1 MMRTLRFYRST
12 EGIVVAMSLYV
23 ALAVG
28 ISFVWP
34 IVAASPLALGVP
46 FAVLT
51 LVFGGAGLYLF
62 ADAVERVFD
71 ALNERFGAFFNEV
84 MNA

>member
-1 MMRTLRFYRST
+1 MTQLLRLYRST
-12 EGIVVAMSLYV
+12 EGIIVAMSLYV

-28 ISFVWP
+28 VSLLWP
-34 IVAASPLALGVP
+34 SVIAGPLVFSVP
-46 FAVLT
+46 FAVFA

-71 ALNERFGAFFNEV
+71 ALAERYGQFFNEV